1 MSRRYLFFVG
11 GILIFYCIFSFY
23 TMFFYKV
30 FASDVNNVF
39 LSSSKDRFEIGE
51 DIDVLLN
58 LNSGET
64 CAFTSYL
71 YFDVSKLEYVSGPEN
86 SNVVGNC
93 VIYVWYDSTGGNGAT
108 NGILTEFK
116 FRAKNNGVANF
127 SVDGEFFNKLGEE
140 MKVNFGDLHLLVG
153 SESQNFERKA
163 VEEIGTDSQVQNVEL
178 KVLRL
183 DREGMVP
190 NFNVGV
196 YEYYLTV
203 LSDVNYIDV
212 FAVAENSN
220 ASIEITGNSN
230 LVDGLNTIT
239 VKVVSA
245 DKTQSKE
252 YNIYV
257 TKTSDVELANTN
269 LEILAVE
276 NVLMYPQFDTN
287 ITNYNLEVSN
297 EVSFLNVLAVPEN
310 EKAIVEVKG
319 NEKLNDGNNLINITV
334 TALNGFSKRVYVINA
349 YKRNSEE
356 EVLFKEEQKA
366 NQEDLKELYEV
377 EKIDKE
383 NTEVYEQQGNVKQTN
398 MISGVSVIV
407 VVILISII
415 LLTIKNQLLTKKSK

>member
-1 MSRRYLFFVG
+1 MSRRYLLCVG
-11 GILIFYCIFSFY
+11 GVLIFYCIFNFY
-23 TMFFYKV
+23 TMFFYNV
-30 FASDVNNVF
+30 FASDVSNVF

-51 DIDVLLN
+51 DIDVVLN

-71 YFDVSKLEYVSGPEN
+71 YFDVSKLEYISGPEN

-93 VIYVWYDSTGGNGAT
+93 VIYVWHDSTGGNDAT
-108 NGILTEFK
+108 NGRLTEFK
-116 FRAKNNGVANF
+116 FRTKDNGVANF

-140 MKVNFGDLHLLVG
+140 MKVSFGDLNLLVG
-153 SESQNFERKA
+153 SESDNFERKA
-163 VEEIGTDSQVQNVEL
+163 VEEIGTDSQVQNAKL

-190 NFNVGV
+190 NFSGGV

-220 ASIEITGNSN
+220 ASIEIAGNSN

-239 VKVVSA
+239 VKVVSE
-245 DKTQSKE
+245 DKTQSKT

-257 TKTSDVELANTN
+257 TKTPDVELANTN

-276 NVLMYPQFDTN
+276 NVVMYPQFDTN
-287 ITNYNLEVSN
+287 ITNYNVDVSN
-297 EVSFLNVLAVPEN
+297 EISFLNVLAVPEN

-319 NEKLNDGNNLINITV
+319 NENLKEGNNLINITV

-356 EVLFKEEQKA
+356 VLFKEQQKS
-366 NQEDLKELYEV
+366 NQEDLKELFEV
-377 EKIDKE
+377 EKTDKE
-383 NTEVYEQQGNVKQTN
+383 NAEVYEQQGNVKQRN
-398 MISGVSVIV
+398 MVSDISVIV
-407 VVILISII
+407 GVILILIVFVII
-415 LLTIKNQLLTKKSK
+415 FIIIKNNYKKS